1 MPPIQF
7 LAERSDNGKTVADV
21 LRRRFQLTWSHAKRL
36 VENGHVRVAGQLTR
50 APEQR
55 VRTGNRMWIAAG
67 AIENPPADVGAK
79 PAKAKKAA
87 AAPPKPPTP
96 RPKKPPLMTTPSSCG
111 EKFSADGKV
120 A

>member
-7 LAERSDNGKTVADV
+7 LAERSDNGKTVAGV

-55 VRTGNRMWIAAG
+55 VRTGNRMWIAIVSSNG
-67 AIENPPADVGAK
+67 SVLSEETRFVAK
-79 PAKAKKAA
+79 GPQG
-87 AAPPKPPTP
+87 
-96 RPKKPPLMTTPSSCG
+96 S
-111 EKFSADGKV
+111 
-120 A
+120 